1 VLLYSSD
8 ELKTVFL
15 QLLSGYAVDQAS
27 AQTLWEEIDQ
37 AYGSKKRHYHNLAH
51 LAHLYGQL
59 LEVKTL
65 LKDWDGALFALF
77 YHDVV
82 YKVHKTDNEEKSAEL
97 AVKRL
102 RQLSVP
108 LKIINKCEALILATK
123 THVNSTDSDVNLF
136 TDADLSI
143 LGADWEVYVDYAKK
157 IRREYAVYPDLLYLP
172 GRKKVL
178 KHFLDMERI
187 FKTDFFFERYE
198 KTARE
203 NLGRELD
210 LNS

>member
-1 VLLYSSD
+1 MLLYSND

-15 QLLSGYAVDQAS
+15 QLLSGYVADQAM
-27 AQTLWEEIDQ
+27 AQTLWEEIVQ

-51 LAHLYGQL
+51 LAHLYIQFL
-59 LEVKTL
+59 DVKTL

-102 RQLSVP
+102 KQLGAP
-108 LKIINKCEALILATK
+108 LAVIDQCQALILATK
-123 THVNSTDSDVNLF
+123 NHVNSTDSDVNLF

-143 LGADWEVYVDYAKK
+143 LGTDWEVYVDYAQK

-172 GRKKVL
+172 ARKKVL

-203 NLGRELD
+203 NLALELD
-210 LNS
+210 LNA

>member
-1 VLLYSSD
+1 VLLYSND

-15 QLLSGYAVDQAS
+15 QLLSGYAADQAS
-27 AQTLWEEIDQ
+27 AQTLWEEIAQ

-51 LAHLYGQL
+51 LAHLYAQL
-59 LEVKTL
+59 LAVKTL
-65 LKDWDGALFALF
+65 LNDWDCALFALF

-97 AVKRL
+97 AVK
-102 RQLSVP
+102 QLKQLGAP
-108 LKIINKCEALILATK
+108 LEIIDKCQALILATK
-123 THVNSTDSDVNLF
+123 THVNSTDPDVNLF

-143 LGADWEVYVDYAKK
+143 LGADWEVYADYSQK

-203 NLGRELD
+203 NLTREMN
-210 LNS
+210 LNV

>member
-1 VLLYSSD
+1 M
-8 ELKTVFL
+8 
-15 QLLSGYAVDQAS
+15 

-37 AYGSKKRHYHNLAH
+37 AYGSKKRHYHTLAH
-51 LAHLYGQL
+51 LAHLYVQIL
-59 LEVKTL
+59 AVKSH
-65 LKDWDGALFALF
+65 LKDWDSTLFALF
-77 YHDVV
+77 YHDAV

-102 RQLSVP
+102 KQLGAP
-108 LKIINKCEALILATK
+108 LEIIDKCQALILATK
-123 THVNSTDSDVNLF
+123 THVNSIDPDVNLF

-143 LGADWEVYVDYAKK
+143 LGSEWDAYADYVQK

-178 KHFLDMERI
+178 KHFLDMECI

-203 NLGRELD
+203 NLAREM
-210 LNS
+210 NGAI